1 MNTRLIQHSIR
12 AVGRYKLR
20 TAFIMLGTII
30 GSAALTFVVSV
41 GKGAERKIMTTMNQI
56 FGGSAVLI
64 MAGGTNIMGGPN
76 ANAARLT
83 IDDIEAVAGAVPD
96 VELWDVQQ
104 TMPSDT
110 SIRSGDATATARVLG
125 QSERSERV
133 WQRTVSRGTYFDAA
147 AVRSSERVALVGEN
161 TALKLF
167 GTADPLDRE
176 IQIGNVPFR
185 IIGVLERFGT
195 DVHGMDR
202 DAEIVVPISTL
213 QRRLLN
219 VDTIMA
225 AKLLVKNPAQVP
237 GATAELTRLLRE
249 RHAIAKGRPDDFHLM
264 STVAVQKMIGKV
276 KRVLDLYLP
285 MGAGIAMLVAA
296 IVAATLMLSSVSER
310 IGEIGLRRAVGARI
324 EDVQLQFIVETAT
337 TIVGGGILG
346 IVLGLFAARYFALR
360 FQLGG
365 IFTWQVVLLGIVVST
380 VTGIL
385 AGVLP
390 ARRAARLDPAVA
402 LR

>member
-1 MNTRLIQHSIR
+1 MNTRLIRHSIR

-20 TAFIMLGTII
+20 TFFIMLGTII
-30 GSAALTFVVSV
+30 GSAALTIVISV
-41 GKGAERKIMTTMNQI
+41 GKGAERKILTTMRQI
-56 FGGSAVLI
+56 FGASSVI
-64 MAGGTNIMGGPN
+64 VMAGGTNIMSGPN

-83 IDDIEAVAGAVPD
+83 IDDIDAVAGAVPE
-96 VELWDVQQ
+96 VEVWDVQQ
-104 TMPSDT
+104 VMPSDT
-110 SIRSGDATATARVLG
+110 SVRNGDAVATARVLG

-133 WQRTVSRGTYFDAA
+133 WQRSVSRGEYFDAA
-147 AVRSSERVALVGEN
+147 AVRSSERVALIGEN
-161 TALKLF
+161 TARTLF
-167 GTADPLDRE
+167 GDSEPLGHD

-225 AKLLVKNPAQVP
+225 AKLLVKNPAQVES
-237 GATAELTRLLRE
+237 ATAELSRLLRE
-249 RHAIAKGRPDDFHLM
+249 RHAIAKGRPDDFHFM
-264 STVAVQKMIGKV
+264 TTVAVQKMVRKV
-276 KRVLDLYLP
+276 ERVLDLYLP
-285 MGAGIAMLVAA
+285 LGAGIALLVAA
-296 IVAATLMLSSVSER
+296 IVAATLMLASVNER
-310 IGEIGLRRAVGARI
+310 IGEIGLRRAVGARL
-324 EDVQLQFIVETAT
+324 EDVQLQFVVETAA
-337 TIVGGGILG
+337 TILGGGILG
-346 IVLGLFAARYFALR
+346 IVLGLFAARWFALR
-360 FQLGG
+360 FHLGDV
-365 IFTWQVVLLGIVVST
+365 FNWKVVLIGLIVSI
-380 VTGIL
+380 VTGIV